1 MAKKLAVIAGIVFV
15 LVGVVGFL
23 NNPLASSAN
32 PDALFQ
38 TDALHNIVHLLFGI
52 ALLIA
57 SRTASAARNALIVS
71 GVLYLLLAVV
81 GFVQFGSA
89 GEGKLLGLVQANGA
103 DNWLHLVLGLV
114 LLGAGFASKANAAM
128 TMDTRTM

>member
-15 LVGVVGFL
+15 LVGVVGFV

-32 PDALFQ
+32 PDALFV
-38 TDALHNIVHLLFGI
+38 TDALHNIVHLLFGV

-57 SRTASAARNALIVS
+57 SRTESGARKTLIVS

-81 GFVQFGSA
+81 GFVQFGTS
-89 GEGKLLGLVQANGA
+89 GEGKLLGLVTANGA

-114 LLGAGFASKANAAM
+114 LGGAGLAAKGNDDLVM
-128 TMDTRTM
+128 DRPTM